1 MRKHM
6 NNYFGYARIFKHARF
21 AVEPGSMDSEGGD
34 IEIDASAGGSGESDS
49 ADNKDTSDSDQ
60 SLADL
65 RAELARAKAEAQ
77 RFKNT
82 NDKLLKEK
90 GELAKEKRAMMTADQ
105 IAKEER
111 EERDRQFA
119 EMEKELRSNKY
130 SKKLV
135 GIGMAEADADTF
147 ASTLPKLE
155 DEDSFFA
162 TIDAFVKAREKTAAD
177 TAIQNLLKSRPDI
190 NAGHGDADK
199 DDPAMASAKAAVQ
212 RKKASAAQSNQDI
225 LKNYF

>member
-6 NNYFGYARIFKHARF
+6 NNHFGYARIFRHARF
-21 AVEPGSMDSEGGD
+21 AVEPGAMDSEGSD
-34 IEIDASAGGSGESDS
+34 IGTDASAGGSSENDN
-49 ADNKDTSDSDQ
+49 ADDKDASDSDQ

-135 GIGMAEADADTF
+135 GIGMTEADADAF
-147 ASTLPKLE
+147 ASTLPKID

-177 TAIQNLLKSRPDI
+177 AAIQSLLKSRPDI
-190 NAGHGDADK
+190 NAGHGDAEK
-199 DDPAMASAKAAVQ
+199 DDPAMAFAKAAVQ
-212 RKKASAAQSNQDI
+212 RRQANTGQSNQDI